1 MAIATGT
8 DRLRELID
16 LLVQSIDDRARGEEL
31 ARRAYLS
38 RFHFDR
44 LVGAALGETPAA
56 LRRRLLLERAAY
68 QLLRGASV
76 TEAAVEAGYSSPEA
90 FARSF
95 RRAFATL
102 PSAFGGDSDFPR
114 RTAFTSTRR
123 EDCSFPAT
131 TRGGKR
137 WI

>member
-1 MAIATGT
+1 MAISTGT
-8 DRLRELID
+8 DRLRALID
-16 LLVQSIDDRARGEEL
+16 ILVQSIDDRARGEEL

-102 PSAFGGDSDFPR
+102 PSARSEER
-114 RTAFTSTRR
+114 RVGKECRA
-123 EDCSFPAT
+123 
-131 TRGGKR
+131 RGGAGPS
-137 WI
+137 